1 MAKAAGL
8 RSAAGPRS
16 AAEPRRGRAGP
27 LRGTYSDS
35 CSLSRTKA
43 RVPTTLC
50 HCVII
55 AYGRTVRSDDH
66 QAGDAVAPRDARP
79 QRLLLGPEAAVPA
92 VRREAGVTEGGGSG
106 EPRAPCGLASP
117 LLERGARVS

>member
-1 MAKAAGL
+1 MQLGAGVQLGPGVQLSLVGAVRDPYVALTLTHAHSRAL
-8 RSAAGPRS
+8 R
-16 AAEPRRGRAGP
+16 RA
-27 LRGTYSDS
+27 
-35 CSLSRTKA
+35 SRL
-43 RVPTTLC
+43 PSC

-55 AYGRTVRSDDH
+55 AYERTVRSDDH

-92 VRREAGVTEGGGSG
+92 VRREAGGGSG

-117 LLERGARVS
+117 LLERSARVS